1 MASNFR
7 QRNSIQ
13 VHIAIGQIGIILIFM
28 FKNPIATSVKLALP
42 DWISSMDSVLQQ
54 QFPTNEDKMHL
65 AIDLANINVEMGT
78 GGPFGAA
85 IFDSNTNRVI
95 SVGVNRVV
103 PLNNSTA
110 HAEMMAFMLA
120 QKRLQRF
127 RLDSGDHHFVLATS
141 AQPCAMC
148 YGACPWAGI
157 NRLLIGAQREDV
169 ESLTEFDEG
178 PMPYNWIAGLQRR
191 GIEVIQDVLR
201 DEARKV
207 FVAYQRAK
215 GISY

>member
-1 MASNFR
+1 
-7 QRNSIQ
+7 
-13 VHIAIGQIGIILIFM
+13 M
-28 FKNPIATSVKLALP
+28 FNNPIATSVKLALP
-42 DWISSMDSVLQQ
+42 DWIESMDSVLQQ
-54 QFPTNEDKMHL
+54 QFPSNEDKMHL

-85 IFDSNTNRVI
+85 IFDSHSHRVI

-127 RLDSGDHHFVLATS
+127 RLDSPDHGFVLATS

-157 NRLLIGAQREDV
+157 NQLLIGAQREDV

-178 PMPYNWIAGLQRR
+178 PMPYDWIAGLQRR
-191 GIEVIQDVLR
+191 GIAVTQNVLR
-201 DEARKV
+201 EEARKV
-207 FVAYQRAK
+207 FVAYQKAK